1 MSKKYYS
8 SLTKKYIMAFLG
20 LFLMTFL
27 LVHLSIN
34 LLLLVD
40 DSRELFNEAA
50 HFMGTNVF
58 IQVFQWV
65 LFGAFAIHILVG
77 VILQIQNWMARPK
90 GYAVRVGSEESIFS
104 RFVFYTGAI
113 VFIFLV
119 IHLADFFVKKMIG
132 EVPEITSG
140 NLAGMEDMG
149 WLILEKFKIGGYAL
163 FYVIA
168 LLFLGFH
175 LDHAFQSAFQS
186 LGLNHPKYTPFIRGL
201 GHVIAVVLTIGFIS
215 IPIVIYFFK

>member
-1 MSKKYYS
+1 MKFYS
-8 SLTKKYIMAFLG
+8 SLTKKYIMSLAG

-27 LVHLSIN
+27 LVHLTIN
-34 LLLLVD
+34 LLLIID

-50 HFMGTNVF
+50 HFMGTNTF

-65 LFGAFAIHILVG
+65 LFGGFAIHILVG

-90 GYAVRVGSEESIFS
+90 GYARRAGAEESIFS
-104 RFVFYTGAI
+104 RYMIHTGAI
-113 VFIFLV
+113 IFIFLA
-119 IHLADFFVKKMIG
+119 IHLADFFVKKMG
-132 EVPEITSG
+132 GNVPEITSG

-149 WLILEKFKIGGYAL
+149 ILVVEKFKMGGYVL

-168 LLFLGFH
+168 FLLLGFH

-186 LGLNHPKYTPFIRGL
+186 LGLNHPKYTPFIKGL
-201 GHVIAVVLTIGFIS
+201 GHFVAIVLTIGFIS
-215 IPIVIYFFK
+215 IPVIIYFFK

>member
-8 SLTKKYIMAFLG
+8 SLTKKYIMSFLG

-34 LLLLVD
+34 LLLIVD

-50 HFMGTNVF
+50 HFMGTNTF

-65 LFGAFAIHILVG
+65 LFGAFAVHILVG

-90 GYAVRVGSEESIFS
+90 GYAKRVGAEESIFS
-104 RFVFYTGAI
+104 RYMIYTGAI
-113 VFIFLV
+113 IFIFLV
-119 IHLADFFVKKMIG
+119 IHLADFFANKMIG
-132 EVPEITSG
+132 DVPEITSG

-149 WLILEKFKIGGYAL
+149 LLVMEKFKMGGYVL
-163 FYVIA
+163 FYVIIF
-168 LLFLGFH
+168 LFLGFH

-186 LGLNHPKYTPFIRGL
+186 LGLNHPKYTPFIKGL
-201 GHVIAVVLTIGFIS
+201 GHFVAIVLTVGFIS
-215 IPIVIYFFK
+215 IPIIIYFFK